1 MKEIVYK
8 FLDGT
13 KKTVMVED
21 DIGEMILNMNKEEK
35 KKEREIKKHEVLIYD
50 LKKEEYIRLC
60 VQESEIEIGKLEENE
75 DEIQEKG
82 NN

>member
-35 KKEREIKKHEVLIYD
+35 KKERDIKKHEVLIYD

-75 DEIQEKG
+75 DEIQEEG

>member
-1 MKEIVYK
+1 MKQRVYK

-75 DEIQEKG
+75 DEIQEEG

>member
-75 DEIQEKG
+75 DEIQEEG

>member
-35 KKEREIKKHEVLIYD
+35 KIERDIKRHEVLIYD

-75 DEIQEKG
+75 DEIQEEG